1 MHLLLY
7 KRCILIEKLE
17 NALEL
22 EVNCILKALVLIHS
36 FNKINHNFGNFNTQ
50 GVIVSGSI

>member
-1 MHLLLY
+1 MHLLLH